1 MDRKISKYSFGIYL
15 VHIMVIDFLKQ
26 AGLDIL
32 TFHAILSVPII
43 SILVFIISLFISV
56 AFNHIPFV
64 KKYLV

>member
-1 MDRKISKYSFGIYL
+1 M
-15 VHIMVIDFLKQ
+15 HIMVIDFLKQ
-26 AGLDIL
+26 AGLVIL